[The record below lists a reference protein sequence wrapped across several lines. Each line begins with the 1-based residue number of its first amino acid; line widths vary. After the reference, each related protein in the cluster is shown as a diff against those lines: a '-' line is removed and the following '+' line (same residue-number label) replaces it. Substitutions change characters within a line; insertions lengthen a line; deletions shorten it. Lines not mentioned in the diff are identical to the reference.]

1 MGEVQIPKVFL
12 EALQEQLAML
22 QKAVNKLVEQNQ
34 QLVKQAQQK
43 DERICELEQMLLNA
57 QRARFGQHS
66 EKRIYV
72 LDDGNEQLSMFGE
85 ATTDAADT
93 SEAQDEGQQ
102 DETPDDN
109 DEIEV
114 SAHTRKPKRTL
125 EELCRNLPVEERI
138 IDLPEEE
145 KVNTNG
151 KPLICIGTEAIRT
164 EIEVERT
171 RARVVKYSRKVYKD
185 EAFAREYGDTP
196 IIAPATPI
204 PLLPHSYLSRSLATD
219 VLIRKY
225 ADALPLYRQEQ
236 IWKRQGLPLKRGT
249 MANWVIQLSA
259 RYFRR
264 LWERMKAKLLEQGVI
279 HADET
284 VIQVLKEEGRS
295 PTSESRMWVYASGK
309 RSEPQIRIFEYRDSR
324 SGDCAVE
331 FLGNYHGVLISDGFS
346 GYNKVSDVIR
356 AGCWAHMQR
365 KWREAM
371 PKGEIGKNSMAA
383 QGYKFCNRLF
393 ALERKLDELNDAER
407 QEQRREKAAP
417 IIEEYYA
424 WIETITRPTGKLKE
438 AVTYALNQKEYLCA
452 FLDHGEIEI
461 SNNQV
466 ENAIRPFVVGRKGW
480 LFSDTPDGAEATA
493 IVYSLM
499 ETAKANNLRLED
511 YTQHL
516 LTVLPERLVANSETG
531 IDDLLPWADAMQQ
544 LFGTGD

>member
-1 MGEVQIPKVFL
+1 MSEVQIPKAFL
-12 EALQEQLAML
+12 EAMQEQLAML
-22 QKAVNKLVEQNQ
+22 QKTVNKLVEQNQ
-34 QLVKQAQQK
+34 KK

-85 ATTDAADT
+85 ATTDVADT
-93 SEAQDEGQQ
+93 SEAQAKGQQ

-109 DEIEV
+109 GEIEV

-145 KVNTNG
+145 KVNANG
-151 KPLICIGTEAIRT
+151 KPLICIGTEPIRT

-171 RARVVKYSRKVYKD
+171 RAKVIKYFRKVYKD

-196 IIAPATPI
+196 IIAPATPV

-249 MANWVIQLSA
+249 MANWVIQLST

-309 RSEPQIRIFEYRDSR
+309 RSESQIRIFEYRDNR

-331 FLGNYHGVLISDGFS
+331 FLGDYHGVLISDGFS

-371 PKGEIGKNSMAA
+371 PKGEIGKKSMAA

-407 QEQRREKAAP
+407 QEQRRQKAAP

-424 WIETITRPTGKLKE
+424 WIETISRPTGKLKE

-480 LFSDTPDGAEATA
+480 LFSDTPEGAEATA
-493 IVYSLM
+493 VVYSLM

-511 YTQHL
+511 YIQHL
-516 LTVLPERLVANSETG
+516 LSILPERFSADPEAVV
-531 IDDLLPWADAMQQ
+531 DDLLPWTDNMQQ
-544 LFGTGD
+544 LFGTTD